1 MAMIRSMA
9 LCVLVIGTVWL
20 IREFVDLEE
29 HDERHALRG

>member
-9 LCVLVIGTVWL
+9 LCVLVIGTVLL

-29 HDERHALRG
+29 YDARHALRG